1 MKVNISYAVELEQV
15 PAEVGK
21 LIDRCEQNLRSLH
34 ADFDMLAMGNPLQAI
49 KDISEIRENLA
60 SLDLRLADCL
70 NILTGFLEMQA
81 RLQSGSSLVGEATE
95 EVEEN
100 DGS

>member
-21 LIDRCEQNLRSLH
+21 LIDGCEQNLRALH

-49 KDISEIRENLA
+49 KDISDIRENLS
-60 SLDLRLADCL
+60 SLDLRLSDCL
-70 NILTGFLEMQA
+70 NILSGFLEVQA
-81 RLQSGSSLVGEATE
+81 RLQQGQSLSEDE
-95 EVEEN
+95 KN
-100 DGS
+100 DEP